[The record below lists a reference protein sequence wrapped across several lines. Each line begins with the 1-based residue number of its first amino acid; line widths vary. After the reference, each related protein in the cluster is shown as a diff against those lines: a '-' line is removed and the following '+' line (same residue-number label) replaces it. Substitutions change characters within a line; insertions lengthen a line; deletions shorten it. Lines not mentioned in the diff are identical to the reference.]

1 MLILFLKAESL
12 PLFATTVD
20 ISGHVNSKG
29 TFVAPYRA
37 TRRKRPATP
46 PTADLFAQEPKPAPR
61 PAPKPKLIT
70 KPKAKPTADLF
81 ATPATKPKLDPKPA
95 PKPSPE
101 TLPPTPQPNPTKEP
115 APKTASPLK
124 EIPKEDRFQVASP
137 ALRQETA
144 RYADPRVPS
153 RMLDLMFEREV
164 PAAGT
169 EEFLTWD
176 CFKTPFT
183 ASEQAKVD
191 RITQDLQQTV
201 NRLMAR
207 AVPWMAITKT
217 AIIKVLENGEFL
229 NQSLT
234 GNSCGALNPEKRE
247 LFEEATWAVT
257 GDREMLKQRKT
268 RRVGENRVKSHVS
281 EADAHERPKYGYL
294 ADVDDHDGDGTKR
307 EAQGPYGNIRVRFK
321 THVRNRATWT
331 STDSLHLGILNE
343 SAKKGDYHDIDPT
356 QVIRVPSPVNKPHW
370 SSATDI
376 FLNSDL
382 TKPPTTIREVNTMYL
397 EAQYHGRLTADDIEE
412 IVLPYGPQYEES
424 NQDLIDAIK
433 KAGIPWRFRG

>member
-1 MLILFLKAESL
+1 MLLLFLKAESL
-12 PLFATTVD
+12 PLFATQVD
-20 ISGHVNSKG
+20 VSGHVNSKG
-29 TFVAPYRA
+29 IFVAPYRA
-37 TRRKRPATP
+37 TRRKRPAAP
-46 PTADLFAQEPKPAPR
+46 PTADLFAQDQK

-81 ATPATKPKLDPKPA
+81 ATPATKLKLDPKPT
-95 PKPSPE
+95 PKPKK
-101 TLPPTPQPNPTKEP
+101 QPSTQP
-115 APKTASPLK
+115 APAPRTASPLN
-124 EIPKEDRFQVASP
+124 EIPKEDRFQVTSP
-137 ALRQETA
+137 TLRPETTH
-144 RYADPRVPS
+144 YADPRVPS
-153 RMLDLMFEREV
+153 KMLDLMFEREV
-164 PAAGT
+164 PAIGT

-176 CFKTPFT
+176 RFKTPFT

-201 NRLMAR
+201 NYLMAR

-234 GNSCGALNPEKRE
+234 GNSCGALNPEERE
-247 LFEEATWAVT
+247 LFEEATWAVA
-257 GDREMLKQRKT
+257 GDREMLKQGKT
-268 RRVGENRVKSHVS
+268 RRLRGKRVSSHVS

-331 STDSLHLGILNE
+331 SADSLHPGILNE

-376 FLNSDL
+376 FTNSDSMH
-382 TKPPTTIREVNTMYL
+382 PPRTIREVDTMYI
-397 EAQYHGRLTADDIEE
+397 EAQYHGRLTIDDIEE
-412 IVLPYGPQYEES
+412 IVLPYGPKYEES

-433 KAGIPWRFRG
+433 KAGIPWRFRGQETNP